1 MTILV
6 KNLFNQIPTSKN
18 EYWKYTNLNFLNVEM
33 DTYSKATIVSNL
45 NDDNDLVHY
54 HELPSFLSINNVFD
68 TFSYE
73 TKKYSYVT
81 LTNFHGLVTKRI
93 NFVTPK
99 SQTHELIINLQSV
112 SDNEALMLFL
122 KMNFIVYGELNL
134 TIIANMRNDYSFDD
148 INIILMDNAVVN
160 VNYISNTSLNKKTY
174 INSQQHKNSRFDFKF
189 RSLVTDNDNID
200 LTLASNILE
209 ENCFLNHDIKS
220 VLNKKSTF
228 SCLGEINILPL
239 ADNAEAYHY
248 NSTLALSEDIRV
260 NSRPVLRISNGNVQ
274 CSHGSPSSY
283 IKDEDRFYMNSRG
296 ISKQDADKI
305 YVTSF
310 LNIKND
316 MIQSL
321 IDSEV

>member
-6 KNLFNQIPTSKN
+6 KDIFPVIPTSKD
-18 EYWKYTNLNFLNVEM
+18 EYWKYTNLNFLNLEIKPH
-33 DTYSKATIVSNL
+33 SKAEIATNL
-45 NDDNDLVHY
+45 EHDNDLIHPY
-54 HELPSFLSINNVFD
+54 ELNSFISINHIFD
-68 TFSYE
+68 NFSYQ
-73 TKKYSYVT
+73 TKQYSYLT
-81 LTNFHGLVTKRI
+81 LTNFHGLIAKRI
-93 NFVTPK
+93 NFITQK
-99 SQTHELIINLQSV
+99 DQKHELIINVQSV
-112 SDNEALMLFL
+112 NDNEALILFL

-134 TIIANMRNDYSFDD
+134 TIISNVKDDCSFDD
-148 INIILMDNAVVN
+148 VNIILMDNASVHL
-160 VNYISNTSLNKKTY
+160 NYVSNTSLNKKIF
-174 INSQQHKNSRFDFKF
+174 INSQQHKKSTFDFKF
-189 RSLVTDNDNID
+189 RSLVTNSDNID
-200 LTLASNILE
+200 LTLSSNIIE
-209 ENCFLNHDIKS
+209 ENCFLNHDIKC

-228 SCLGEINILPL
+228 SCLGEINILPM

-248 NSTLALSEDIRV
+248 NSTLALSEDIRI
-260 NSRPVLRISNGNVQ
+260 NSRPVLKISNGNVQ

-316 MIQSL
+316 IIQSL